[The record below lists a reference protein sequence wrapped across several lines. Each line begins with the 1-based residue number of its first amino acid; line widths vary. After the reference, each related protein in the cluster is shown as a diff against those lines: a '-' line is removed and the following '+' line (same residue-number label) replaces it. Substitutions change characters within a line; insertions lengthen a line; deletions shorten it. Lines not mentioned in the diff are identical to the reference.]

1 MCDSVTYNNL
11 LFKNYL
17 NLSYAQINSPTTS
30 RKYNTLLARAIAFF
44 KENKELKKKNYS
56 TFETDIESLS
66 LLLSTTHSILS
77 PAVTSNI
84 LAIVAGTL
92 VLTEFVLLAPL
103 LIFVFCLKIT
113 GITSIFIIN
122 YTYIYNIK
130 YIKFTYKSILKK
142 VIFIY
147 NKIQL
152 INIDTFQKP
161 QLLKRI
167 SKKIQVR
174 FNMKKFDEN
183 IKEMLTQEGL
193 IDVVLEIGWNYL
205 QSQKGDGLNE

>member
-152 INIDTFQKP
+152 INIDTFSEAATSEKN
-161 QLLKRI
+161 LKKNPGAI
-167 SKKIQVR
+167 
-174 FNMKKFDEN
+174 
-183 IKEMLTQEGL
+183 
-193 IDVVLEIGWNYL
+193 
-205 QSQKGDGLNE
+205 